1 MFDRERVL
9 LGRFKKVRQA
19 LVFRHLSSSDS
30 LIALRYASSPLR
42 RSSASSGEETVRVNH
57 DFEGSGA
64 GGAAPA
70 WDVRRL
76 WRVVK
81 SEYRFW
87 SVKERR
93 GRRRVMLYMV

>member
-1 MFDRERVL
+1 MLDREMVV
-9 LGRFKKVRQA
+9 LGRFRKVRHA

-30 LIALRYASSPLR
+30 LTVVRYISRPLR
-42 RSSASSGEETVRVNH
+42 RSSVSSGEEVVRVNH

-76 WRVVK
+76 
-81 SEYRFW
+81 
-87 SVKERR
+87 
-93 GRRRVMLYMV
+93 